1 LCASHNRA
9 LAQQSSGWLREATEY
24 TLNGTYEDEVVSTI
38 ARADNLMKVPEAILN
53 GR

>member
-1 LCASHNRA
+1 LRASHNRA
-9 LAQQSSGWLREATEY
+9 LAQQSTGWLREATEY

-38 ARADNLMKVPEAILN
+38 ARADKKVPEAILN